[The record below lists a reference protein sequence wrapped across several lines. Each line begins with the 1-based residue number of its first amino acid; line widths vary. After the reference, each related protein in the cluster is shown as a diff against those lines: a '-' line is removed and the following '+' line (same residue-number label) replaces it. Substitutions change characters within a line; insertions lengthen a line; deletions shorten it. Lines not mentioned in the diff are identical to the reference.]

1 MPSRKKTRTTASEL
15 FPPRSATRFEQVRRM
30 VAAEAARIMATE
42 AQSSYRIAKQKAAHR
57 LGAGADTALPSNLEV
72 ERALR
77 DYQAFYGGEEHLDH
91 LFEMRSAAVR
101 AMRLLEPF
109 HPRLVG
115 PVLDGTA
122 DEYARIMLHVFND
135 PPDAVAAHLLEK
147 GLEFS
152 SEQRRI
158 RWHDGGHR
166 LVPLL
171 VVHLRDT
178 DIELALFACVDLRQ
192 APPSPIDGRPLK
204 RAPVTEVESLLA
216 EAC

>member
-1 MPSRKKTRTTASEL
+1 MPSRKKTRTTASD
-15 FPPRSATRFEQVRRM
+15 FCPTRSTSKFEQVRRM

-42 AQSSYRIAKQKAAHR
+42 AQSNYRIAKLKAAHR

-72 ERALR
+72 EHALR
-77 DYQAFYGGEEHLDH
+77 DYQAFYGGTRHLDH
-91 LFEMRSAAVR
+91 LFEMRSAALR

-122 DEYARIMLHVFND
+122 DEYARVTLHVFND
-135 PPDAVAAHLLEK
+135 PPDAVSIHLLEK
-147 GLEFS
+147 GLHFS

-171 VVHLRDT
+171 VVHAPDT

-204 RAPVTEVESLLA
+204 RAPVTEVECLLA
-216 EAC
+216 GAC